1 MIRCPAD
8 APPNEVSRATSKT
21 KTPSRMSEGPSELYW
36 SGIKSAAE
44 KVAIAQSIEIAMNLR
59 P

>member
-1 MIRCPAD
+1 
-8 APPNEVSRATSKT
+8 
-21 KTPSRMSEGPSELYW
+21 MSEGPSELDW